1 MSEQAAIAPENTNEN
16 EKKKMS
22 SKTKL
27 IIVLVITA
35 ILAGSTILGI
45 TMIQR
50 GRNYLTTDNA
60 RVTTSLV
67 YVASNIPGTLER
79 FTIAEGQ
86 RVSENEILGWVENGE
101 AMRSPVNG
109 LVVHTDVSQGQMV
122 PPMQPLAVIA
132 DTSRIRI
139 QANIEET
146 DIQRVRLGQSVS
158 VTVDGLGNQEFSGYV
173 SNIGHITAAELSG
186 QAMFFNT
193 GGTFTRVTHLIPV
206 EVRLIDDVDLSS
218 FIGVN
223 ARVRISVSGSA
234 NESILIGADTANTQ
248 ALNGITVS
256 GVVDSMTSRNIYSM
270 LGFTI
275 DHVYAEVGDYVQEG
289 QVLAVLDTVDLELA
303 ISQQKTAIAQARQNS
318 EIALSDTQRMQRE
331 AQANLANNANVHVV
345 NANAA
350 LSNAQSGLEMAQRSY
365 NDARRDYNE
374 GTNPQ
379 VLNAESFLRTAQ
391 IEYERIQT
399 SHANLTALYSGGV
412 ASSEE
417 IRQSENA
424 LTHAR
429 NQYNDARTAYN
440 NAVEAQL
447 RTLNQLSTALQSATT
462 ARNSAQE
469 VVNASRTAAQQD
481 IERLRS
487 NVMTAEVM
495 TNVEHMEAA
504 LEQLE
509 RHLEDAT
516 ITAPISGTITE
527 AIAREGAAGVG
538 LMFVIEDTNDLR
550 IMTSF
555 REYDMAKLSPGME
568 VSITSYGTG
577 DEVFT
582 GVINRINP
590 AAMAH
595 TPVTQFEAEVLV
607 TSQNTNLR
615 IGMNTRINVELE

>member
-1 MSEQAAIAPENTNEN
+1 MSEQAAIAPKNTNEN

-27 IIVLVITA
+27 IIVFIITA
-35 ILAGSTILGI
+35 IFAGSTILGI
-45 TMIQR
+45 TLVQR

-67 YVASNIPGTLER
+67 YIASNIPGTLER
-79 FTIAEGQ
+79 FNITEGQ
-86 RVSENEILGWVENGE
+86 HVSENEILGWVENGE

-109 LVVHTDVSQGQMV
+109 LVVYTDVSQGQMV

-132 DTSRIRI
+132 DTSRIHI

-206 EVRLIDDVDLSS
+206 EVRIIDDVTLDS

-223 ARVRISVSGSA
+223 ARVRIAVGTAPNEAFLQNA
-234 NESILIGADTANTQ
+234 NEVSNPTP
-248 ALNGITVS
+248 NGITVS
-256 GVVDSMTSRNIYSM
+256 GVVDSMTTRNIYSM

-275 DHVYAEVGDYVQEG
+275 DRVYAEIGDYVQEG
-289 QVLAVLDTVDLELA
+289 QVLAVLDTADLVD
-303 ISQQKTAIAQARQNS
+303 AIAQQRIALEQARQNN
-318 EIALSDTQRMQRE
+318 EIAVSDTQRMQRE

-345 NANAA
+345 NASAA
-350 LSNAQSGLEMAQRSY
+350 LSNAQSGLETAQRNY

-379 VLNAESFLRTAQ
+379 VLSAESILRTAQ
-391 IEYERIQT
+391 VEYDRIQT
-399 SHANLTALYSGGV
+399 SHANVLALYNGGV

-417 IRQSENA
+417 MRQSENA

-429 NQYNDARTAYN
+429 NQYNDAQTSYN
-440 NAVEAQL
+440 NAREAQL
-447 RTLNQLSTALQSATT
+447 RTLNQLSTALQSATS

-487 NVMTAEVM
+487 NVMSAEVM
-495 TNVEHMEAA
+495 SNVEHMESA

-527 AIAREGAAGVG
+527 AIAKEGAAGMG
-538 LMFVIEDTNDLR
+538 LMFVVEDTNDLR
-550 IMTSF
+550 IITSF
-555 REYDMAKLSPGME
+555 REYDLAKIETGME
-568 VSITSYGTG
+568 VSISSYGTG
-577 DEVFT
+577 DDIFN
-582 GVINRINP
+582 GIINRINP
-590 AAMAH
+590 AAMSNS
-595 TPVTQFEAEVLV
+595 PVTQFEAEVLV
-607 TSQNTNLR
+607 TSENTDLR
-615 IGMNTRINVELE
+615 IGMNARISLKP